1 MRPGSPRSDLG
12 ARTAGWPDE
21 PARGSGREGT
31 HRPDDADELA
41 GSLARHQQECPSR
54 HEAAPRLRRVEPY
67 CRATRT
73 RAPARVLAHQEGGL
87 HVRLLSLLGPRPLS
101 DAIARAMEKD
111 GGVSTNGTTTSL
123 RMVQSSGRYS
133 SRKVTYFRVF
143 DPAIA
148 TQRSLDVRT
157 FRDLDDVEGL
167 IVRSGACRGRWC
179 GHLDQ
184 GRHRSARRLA
194 DTVAGRSHQAYGR
207 RAHRRPRRIWSLR
220 LQS

>member
-1 MRPGSPRSDLG
+1 MFGFFRRS
-12 ARTAGWPDE
+12 
-21 PARGSGREGT
+21 
-31 HRPDDADELA
+31 
-41 GSLARHQQECPSR
+41 
-54 HEAAPRLRRVEPY
+54 
-67 CRATRT
+67 
-73 RAPARVLAHQEGGL
+73 
-87 HVRLLSLLGPRPLS
+87 GPRPLS

-167 IVRSGACRGRWC
+167 IVRSGHVEDDGAVILTRAVIVRPG
-179 GHLDQ
+179 DSPT
-184 GRHRSARRLA
+184 RSPA
-194 DTVAGRSHQAYGR
+194 DRTKHTDD
-207 RAHRRPRRIWSLR
+207 AHIVVHGESGASASNHEGAP
-220 LQS
+220 